1 MKATLRARRSSLA
14 IIMTAP
20 VRLAFAIAQA
30 SWGGAIIFLAALNL
44 DIFRRDPAL
53 ASDVICNRL
62 ALRF

>member
-1 MKATLRARRSSLA
+1 
-14 IIMTAP
+14 MTAP
-20 VRLAFAIAQA
+20 VRLAFVIAQA

>member
-1 MKATLRARRSSLA
+1 MKAKLRARRSSLA
-14 IIMTAP
+14 IIITAP
-20 VRLAFAIAQA
+20 VRLAFVIAQA
-30 SWGGAIIFLAALNL
+30 SWGAIIFPAALDL